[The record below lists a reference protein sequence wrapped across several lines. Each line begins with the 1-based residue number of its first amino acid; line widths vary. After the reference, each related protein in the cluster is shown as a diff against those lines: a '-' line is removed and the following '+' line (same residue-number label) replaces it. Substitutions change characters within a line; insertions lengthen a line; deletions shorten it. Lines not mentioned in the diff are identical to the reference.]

1 LYGPEFFVLYG
12 ISKDDGF
19 LLSTFAMIPTIMAF
33 VVLWQRFVLKVSF
46 SPLSQAFLHPQNVTK
61 LTEMKLL
68 IILYA
73 FSALFVPFSYRDNPS
88 AFIVSISIILAS
100 LYSLVIEGEIL
111 LHMAKDKRVWH
122 PFTKYD
128 E

>member
-1 LYGPEFFVLYG
+1 MKLRALSLVFLCFLPAFAIIVGLLLYGPEFFVLYG

-46 SPLSQAFLHPQNVTK
+46 PPLSQAFLHPQNVTK

-73 FSALFVPFSYRDNPS
+73 FY
-88 AFIVSISIILAS
+88 
-100 LYSLVIEGEIL
+100 
-111 LHMAKDKRVWH
+111 
-122 PFTKYD
+122 
-128 E
+128 